1 MFEKLGTLHPFL
13 PPAVGLL
20 ALLAGAIIIDLIAKR
35 VLVSSVRTFAKRS
48 RVTWDDA
55 LVEHN
60 VFGRL
65 VQILAA
71 LIMFVGVPLVPGLP
85 EDGLQLVRSVAMGY
99 MVLMLTLALTAMLSA
114 ANTIYS
120 ASPAANERPL
130 KGFFQLA
137 QIIVWILGG
146 VLIISAILDRSPL
159 LLLGGFGAMAAI
171 LLLVFKD
178 TILSLVA
185 SVQITAQDMVR
196 IGDWIEMPQFGADGD
211 VVDVQLHTVK
221 VQNWDKT
228 ITTIPTHRLITD
240 SFKNWRGMSQSG
252 TRRIKRAII
261 IDVSSIR
268 IQTREEIDHFT
279 RFTLLKD
286 YIKNKEQ
293 ELADYN
299 AGLMT
304 AVDAEVNQRR
314 LTNIGTF
321 RAYAY
326 NYLKNHPRINKDT
339 TLIVRQLALGPEG
352 LPLEIYC
359 FTNTT
364 EWAVY
369 EDIQSDI
376 FDHLLA
382 IVPEFG
388 LRLYQKPAGSDLVNL
403 AGDPRATG
411 VTSLRNEDREQ
422 RE

>member
-1 MFEKLGTLHPFL
+1 MFEHLNTIHPLL
-13 PPAVGLL
+13 PPGVGLL

-35 VLVSSVRTFAKRS
+35 LLVRTVRAFARRS
-48 RVTWDDA
+48 RFSWDDA
-55 LVEHN
+55 LVAHN

-65 VQILAA
+65 AQVVPA
-71 LIMFVGVPLVPGLP
+71 LIVFVGVPFVPGLP
-85 EDGLQLVRSVAMGY
+85 EGGTQVLRNVAMGY

-114 ANTIYS
+114 ASTIYA
-120 ASPAANERPL
+120 ASPIAKGRPL
-130 KGFFQLA
+130 KGFVQLV
-137 QIIVWILGG
+137 QIVVWIVGG
-146 VLIISAILDRSPL
+146 VLIVATVLDRSPL
-159 LLLGGFGAMAAI
+159 LLLSGFGAMTAI

-185 SVQITAQDMVR
+185 SVQLTAQDMVR
-196 IGDWIEMPQFGADGD
+196 VGDWIEMPQFGADGD
-211 VVDVQLHTVK
+211 VIDVQLHTVK

-252 TRRIKRAII
+252 ARRIKRAIF

-268 IQTREEIDHFT
+268 FQTQDEVDHFK
-279 RFTLLKD
+279 RFALLND
-286 YIKNKEQ
+286 YVKNKEQ

-299 AGLMT
+299 AGLAT
-304 AVDAEVNQRR
+304 EVDADVNRRR
-314 LTNIGTF
+314 LTNVGTF

-326 NYLKNHPRINKDT
+326 DYLKNHPRIDKNM
-339 TLIVRQLALGPEG
+339 TLIVRQLAPGPEG

-364 EWAVY
+364 EWAAY
-369 EDIQSDI
+369 EDIQSDV

-388 LRLYQKPAGSDLVNL
+388 LRLYQKPAGSDLANL
-403 AGDPRATG
+403 K
-411 VTSLRNEDREQ
+411 
-422 RE
+422 

>member
-1 MFEKLGTLHPFL
+1 MFEQIGTIHPFL
-13 PPAVGLL
+13 PPAVGLA
-20 ALLAGAIIIDLIAKR
+20 ALLAVAAAIDLIVKHVVIRAVR
-35 VLVSSVRTFAKRS
+35 AFARRSST
-48 RVTWDDA
+48 TWDDA
-55 LVEHN
+55 LVTHN

-65 VQILAA
+65 VQVLPA
-71 LIMFVGVPLVPGLP
+71 LIVFLGSPLVPGLP
-85 EDGLQLVRSVAMGY
+85 EGGVHVIRNVAWGY
-99 MVLMLTLALTAMLSA
+99 MALMLTLTLTAMLSA
-114 ANTIYS
+114 ANTIYETTPV
-120 ASPAANERPL
+120 AKERPL
-130 KGFFQLA
+130 KGFVQLV
-137 QIIVWILGG
+137 QIVIWIFGG
-146 VLIISAILDRSPL
+146 VIIISAVLDRSPL
-159 LLLGGFGAMAAI
+159 LMLSGFGAMTAI

-185 SVQITAQDMVR
+185 SVQLTAQDMVR
-196 IGDWIEMPQFGADGD
+196 VGDWIEMPQFGADGD

-252 TRRIKRAII
+252 TRRIKRSIH
-261 IDVSSIR
+261 IDVSTIR
-268 IQTREEIDHFT
+268 MQTDDEVDHFT
-279 RFTLLKD
+279 RFALLKD
-286 YIKNKEQ
+286 YIEDKEH

-299 AGLMT
+299 AGLAT
-304 AVDAEVNQRR
+304 EVDAEVNKRR
-314 LTNIGTF
+314 LTNVGTF

-326 NYLKNHPRINKDT
+326 NYLKNHPKVHKGA
-339 TLIVRQLALGPEG
+339 TLIVRQLGPGPEG

-388 LRLYQKPAGSDLVNL
+388 LRLYQKPAGSDLANL
-403 AGDPRATG
+403 R
-411 VTSLRNEDREQ
+411 
-422 RE
+422 

>member
-1 MFEKLGTLHPFL
+1 MFEQLHTIHPFL
-13 PPAVGLL
+13 PPGVGLL
-20 ALLAGAIIIDLIAKR
+20 SLLVGAVIVDLIVKRILVRTVRAIAKR
-35 VLVSSVRTFAKRS
+35 SSAS
-48 RVTWDDA
+48 WDDA
-55 LVEHN
+55 LVRHD

-65 VQILAA
+65 AQVVPAVI
-71 LIMFVGVPLVPGLP
+71 IFVGVPLVPALP
-85 EDGLQLVRSVAMGY
+85 DGLTQLIRNVAMGY
-99 MVLMLTLALTAMLSA
+99 TVLMLTLAMTAALSA
-114 ANTIYS
+114 ANMIY
-120 ASPAANERPL
+120 AALPVAKDRPI
-130 KGFFQLA
+130 KGFVQLV
-137 QIIVWILGG
+137 QIVVWILGG
-146 VLIISAILDRSPL
+146 VLIIAVVLDRSPL
-159 LLLGGFGAMAAI
+159 LLLSGFGAMTAI

-185 SVQITAQDMVR
+185 SVQLTAQDMVR
-196 IGDWIEMPQFGADGD
+196 VGDWIEMPQFGADGD

-252 TRRIKRAII
+252 GRRIKRELYL
-261 IDVSSIR
+261 DVSSIR
-268 IQTREEIDHFT
+268 FQTQEEIDHFT
-279 RFTLLKD
+279 RFALLSA
-286 YIKNKEQ
+286 YIRNKGQ

-299 AGLMT
+299 AGLAT
-304 AVDAEVNQRR
+304 EVDAEVNKRR
-314 LTNIGTF
+314 LTNVGTF

-326 NYLKNHPRINKDT
+326 NYLKNHPKIHKDM
-339 TLIVRQLALGPEG
+339 TLIVRQLAPGPEG

-364 EWAVY
+364 EWAAY

-403 AGDPRATG
+403 K
-411 VTSLRNEDREQ
+411 
-422 RE
+422 

>member
-1 MFEKLGTLHPFL
+1 MFEKLGTIHALL
-13 PPAVGLL
+13 PPGVGLL
-20 ALLAGAIIIDLIAKR
+20 ALLTAAAIINLIAKH
-35 VLVSSVRTFAKRS
+35 VLVRTVRAFAKRS
-48 RVTWDDA
+48 SVTWDDA
-55 LVEHN
+55 LVAHN

-65 VQILAA
+65 VQVVPA
-71 LIMFVGVPLVPGLP
+71 LIVFVGVSFVPDLP
-85 EDGLQLVRSVAMGY
+85 EAGVQLIRNIAMGY

-114 ANTIYS
+114 ANTIY
-120 ASPAANERPL
+120 AATPVAKERPL
-130 KGFFQLA
+130 KGFVQLV
-137 QIIVWILGG
+137 QIVVWILGG
-146 VLIISAILDRSPL
+146 VLIISAVLDRSPL
-159 LLLGGFGAMAAI
+159 LLLSGFGAMTAI

-185 SVQITAQDMVR
+185 SVQLTAQDMVR
-196 IGDWIEMPQFGADGD
+196 VGDWIEMPQFGADGD

-252 TRRIKRAII
+252 ARRIKRAIFV
-261 IDVSSIR
+261 DVSTIR
-268 IQTREEIDHFT
+268 MQTQDEVDHFT
-279 RFTLLKD
+279 RFALLKD
-286 YIKNKEQ
+286 YIKTKEQ

-299 AGLMT
+299 AGLVT
-304 AVDAEVNQRR
+304 EVDADVNKRR

-326 NYLKNHPRINKDT
+326 NYLKNHPKIHKDM
-339 TLIVRQLALGPEG
+339 TLIVRQLGPGPEG

-403 AGDPRATG
+403 K
-411 VTSLRNEDREQ
+411 
-422 RE
+422 

>member
-1 MFEKLGTLHPFL
+1 MLEKLGTIHALL
-13 PPAVGLL
+13 PPGVGLL
-20 ALLAGAIIIDLIAKR
+20 ALLTAAAIINLIAKH
-35 VLVSSVRTFAKRS
+35 VLVRTVRAFAKRS
-48 RVTWDDA
+48 SVTWDDA
-55 LVEHN
+55 LVTHN

-65 VQILAA
+65 VQVVPA
-71 LIMFVGVPLVPGLP
+71 LIVFVGVSFVPDLP
-85 EDGLQLVRSVAMGY
+85 EAGVQLIRNIAMGY

-114 ANTIYS
+114 ANTIY
-120 ASPAANERPL
+120 AATPVAKERPL
-130 KGFFQLA
+130 KGFVQLV
-137 QIIVWILGG
+137 QIVVWILGG
-146 VLIISAILDRSPL
+146 VLIISAVLDRSPL
-159 LLLGGFGAMAAI
+159 LLLSGFGAMTAI

-185 SVQITAQDMVR
+185 SVQLTAQDMVR
-196 IGDWIEMPQFGADGD
+196 VGDWIEMPQFGADGD

-252 TRRIKRAII
+252 ARRIKRAIFV
-261 IDVSSIR
+261 DVSTIR
-268 IQTREEIDHFT
+268 MQTQDEVDHFT
-279 RFTLLKD
+279 RFALLKD
-286 YIKNKEQ
+286 YIKTKEQ

-299 AGLMT
+299 AGLVT
-304 AVDAEVNQRR
+304 EVDADVNKRR

-326 NYLKNHPRINKDT
+326 NYLKNHPKIHKDM
-339 TLIVRQLALGPEG
+339 TLIVRQLGPGPEG

-388 LRLYQKPAGSDLVNL
+388 LRLYQKPAGSDLANL
-403 AGDPRATG
+403 K
-411 VTSLRNEDREQ
+411 
-422 RE
+422 

>member
-1 MFEKLGTLHPFL
+1 MFEQLRTIHPLL
-13 PPAVGLL
+13 PSGVGLL
-20 ALLAGAIIIDLIAKR
+20 GLLVGAIIIDLIAKR
-35 VLVSSVRTFAKRS
+35 ILVGAVRAFAKRTS
-48 RVTWDDA
+48 VTWDDA
-55 LVEHN
+55 LVAHN

-65 VQILAA
+65 AQVVPA
-71 LIMFVGVPLVPGLP
+71 LIIFVGVPFVPDLP
-85 EDGLQLVRSVAMGY
+85 AAGVHLIRNIAMGY

-120 ASPAANERPL
+120 ATPAARERPL
-130 KGFFQLA
+130 KGFVQLV
-137 QIIVWILGG
+137 QIVVWVFGS
-146 VLIISAILDRSPL
+146 VLIIAAVLDRSPL
-159 LLLGGFGAMAAI
+159 LLLSGFGAMTAI

-185 SVQITAQDMVR
+185 SVQLSAQDMVR
-196 IGDWIEMPQFGADGD
+196 VGDWIEMSQFGADGD

-240 SFKNWRGMSQSG
+240 SFKNWRGMSQTG
-252 TRRIKRAII
+252 ARRIKRSIFV
-261 IDVSSIR
+261 DVSSIR
-268 IQTREEIDHFT
+268 FQTRDEVGHFT
-279 RFTLLKD
+279 RFALLKD
-286 YIKNKEQ
+286 YVKDKEK
-293 ELADYN
+293 EMADYN
-299 AGLMT
+299 AGLT
-304 AVDAEVNQRR
+304 TGVDAEVNTRR

-326 NYLKNHPRINKDT
+326 NYLKNHPAIHKDM
-339 TLIVRQLALGPEG
+339 TLIVRQLAPGPEG

-369 EDIQSDI
+369 EGIQSDL

-388 LRLYQKPAGSDLVNL
+388 LRLFQKPAGSDLANL
-403 AGDPRATG
+403 K
-411 VTSLRNEDREQ
+411 
-422 RE
+422 

>member
-1 MFEKLGTLHPFL
+1 MFEKLGTIHALL
-13 PPAVGLL
+13 PPGVGLL
-20 ALLAGAIIIDLIAKR
+20 ALLTAAAIINLIAKH
-35 VLVSSVRTFAKRS
+35 VLVRTVRAFAKRS
-48 RVTWDDA
+48 SVTWDDA
-55 LVEHN
+55 LVAHN

-65 VQILAA
+65 VQVVPA
-71 LIMFVGVPLVPGLP
+71 LIVFVGVSFVPDLP
-85 EDGLQLVRSVAMGY
+85 EAGVQLIRNIAMGY

-114 ANTIYS
+114 ANTIY
-120 ASPAANERPL
+120 AATPVAKERPL
-130 KGFFQLA
+130 KGFV
-137 QIIVWILGG
+137 QIVQIVVWILGG
-146 VLIISAILDRSPL
+146 VLIISAVLDRSPL
-159 LLLGGFGAMAAI
+159 LLLSGFGAMTAI

-185 SVQITAQDMVR
+185 SVQLTAQDMVR
-196 IGDWIEMPQFGADGD
+196 VGDWIEMPQFGADGD

-252 TRRIKRAII
+252 ARRIKRAIFV
-261 IDVSSIR
+261 DVSTIR
-268 IQTREEIDHFT
+268 MQTQDEVDHFT
-279 RFTLLKD
+279 RFALLKD
-286 YIKNKEQ
+286 YIKTKEQ

-299 AGLMT
+299 AGLVT
-304 AVDAEVNQRR
+304 EVDADVNKRR

-326 NYLKNHPRINKDT
+326 NYLKNHPKIHKDM
-339 TLIVRQLALGPEG
+339 TLIVRQLGPGPEG

-388 LRLYQKPAGSDLVNL
+388 LRLYQKPAGSDLANL
-403 AGDPRATG
+403 K
-411 VTSLRNEDREQ
+411 
-422 RE
+422 